1 MIIHIML
8 ERFTCASAPAP
19 LALLVGSVAA
29 SWIMTLFYSYYFHPY
44 ADIPGPFWAKISR
57 FWLVRQVLRGD
68 IHSTQRALHEKYGS
82 IVRMAP
88 DEVSISDP
96 AALKVIYAV
105 NAGFT
110 KTDFYTPFAP
120 HLSPHEDLFTQR
132 DEKIHAQRRRFVNNL
147 YSLSSILE
155 SEAYVDACILTFKDR
170 LGEFAAQSDAF
181 DLGLWL
187 QMFAFDVIGELFY
200 GKQFG
205 FMENSHDYQGYIET
219 LDTLLPAVATSC
231 VLPFYLRPLHV
242 LGHLIPPLHK
252 ALKGYDDI
260 VVAAKETVA
269 RRQHEVDKGTVE
281 RLLFS
286 IAASKNGFTLADVAT
301 EAWVSLFAGSD
312 TTAIAMRAILFNII
326 RNPKV
331 YERLLAEIDQ
341 ASAEGRLSNPA
352 KYSEAIKLPYFVACC
367 KEGFRVHPSVGMS
380 MPRHVP
386 PTGVNIAG
394 RYFPGGSRVGMSA
407 HVVHFD
413 KGIFGQDADCYNP
426 DRWLQPGAE
435 VMERYLM
442 HFGAGPRTCVGK
454 NISITEIHKLIPS
467 LLQDYEFLLSEPN
480 KDLKY
485 SNYWFNK
492 QIGLNV
498 LNQGYY

>member
-1 MIIHIML
+1 MIIDVIL
-8 ERFTCASAPAP
+8 ERFTCVSAPAA
-19 LALLVGSVAA
+19 LALLVSSTVAL
-29 SWIMTLFYSYYFHPY
+29 WMMTLFYSYYFHPY
-44 ADIPGPFWAKISR
+44 ADIPGPFWAKLSR

-68 IHSTQRALHEKYGS
+68 IHNTQRARHEKYGP

-96 AALKVIYAV
+96 AALK
-105 NAGFT
+105 
-110 KTDFYTPFAP
+110 
-120 HLSPHEDLFTQR
+120 R

-155 SEAYVDACILTFKDR
+155 SESYVDACIMTFKAR
-170 LGEFAAQSDAF
+170 LEEFVVQSDSF

-187 QMFAFDVIGELFY
+187 QMFAFDVIGELFD

-205 FMENSHDYQGYIET
+205 FMEDRHDYQGYIKT

-231 VLPFYLRPLHV
+231 VLPFYLRPLQV
-242 LGHLIPPLHK
+242 LGHLISPLHK

-269 RRQHEVDKGTVE
+269 RRQRQVDKGTVE
-281 RLLFS
+281 RLVQNRPSDLLDKLFN
-286 IAASKNGFTLADVAT
+286 IAGSKDDFTLADVAT

-312 TTAIAMRAILFNII
+312 TTAIAMRAILFHII
-326 RNPKV
+326 RSPKV

-341 ASAEGRLSNPA
+341 ASAQGLLSNPA
-352 KYSEAIKLPYFVACC
+352 NYSEAIKLPYFIACC

-386 PTGVNIAG
+386 PAGVNIAG

-413 KGIFGQDADCYNP
+413 KGILGC
-426 DRWLQPGAE
+426 RLLQP
-435 VMERYLM
+435 
-442 HFGAGPRTCVGK
+442 
-454 NISITEIHKLIPS
+454 
-467 LLQDYEFLLSEPN
+467 
-480 KDLKY
+480 
-485 SNYWFNK
+485 
-492 QIGLNV
+492 
-498 LNQGYY
+498 